1 MAAGAGA
8 AAGPPLLM
16 LLTDLTEPAVAAA
29 TRDGLLLFGA
39 TLCLSAGGGGSGAGN
54 AAAPPPRPLLG
65 LCCLL
70 RPPGAAKPVLSVRC
84 RPGPFSLREFAAG
97 VGRLAAAE
105 RGVDGKDAAVAAA
118 ALQQLVGVV
127 AGDPACAAAAT
138 KTVLLL
144 TDRTASEPSEWFP
157 CLETCKAKG
166 VRVELVLMD
175 AGGGGGGGP
184 PDGSTHLAGASTHLE
199 AMAAAWGAAEA
210 AFPHLSVTLVPH
222 ASKLSLAA
230 LASNLLQRA
239 ARTQPL
245 PVSLQFRV
253 PLVGS
258 LRALPLACCA
268 EVRPLAQGVGHAPL
282 CPCHRTPA
290 SWAPGGAAAMCAVTG
305 APLDRR
311 QCGRDERTV
320 QVGLGACGALHL
332 AAPFD
337 IAAVAGAAGGGP
349 ATLAV
354 LSRVKADQAN
364 PALLFGLPLM
374 LATAP
379 GGQAVRVAH
388 EGELASVTPAA
399 LLAVVCESL
408 RSSGEAL
415 LCQST
420 TDLESGAV
428 GLLRLHYLVLPC
440 EGGAGR
446 PPSLCARRVACA
458 EELLAPLMP
467 AGAEAADGSEGGAAA
482 LPPAVAAAV
491 AGQLAAVPLAE
502 ALDPLALSSRC
513 VEIVE
518 TLVRESQPLPK
529 PALPPAAAPGNSAAP
544 AAAHAAPAPAPAQPA
559 AAAAPAAKGR
569 RPQAGGGAARE
580 SGVRAAGG
588 GKGGLDLKRSGRR

>member
-157 CLETCKAKG
+157 CLEVRDAGWLPRSVGAPQAWQVCQTFVDSSPWSRHPVPTLAYQTCKAKG

-354 LSRVKADQAN
+354 LSRVKVRWD
-364 PALLFGLPLM
+364 
-374 LATAP
+374 
-379 GGQAVRVAH
+379 GG
-388 EGELASVTPAA
+388 
-399 LLAVVCESL
+399 
-408 RSSGEAL
+408 
-415 LCQST
+415 
-420 TDLESGAV
+420 
-428 GLLRLHYLVLPC
+428 
-440 EGGAGR
+440 
-446 PPSLCARRVACA
+446 
-458 EELLAPLMP
+458 
-467 AGAEAADGSEGGAAA
+467 
-482 LPPAVAAAV
+482 
-491 AGQLAAVPLAE
+491 
-502 ALDPLALSSRC
+502 
-513 VEIVE
+513 
-518 TLVRESQPLPK
+518 
-529 PALPPAAAPGNSAAP
+529 
-544 AAAHAAPAPAPAQPA
+544 
-559 AAAAPAAKGR
+559 
-569 RPQAGGGAARE
+569 
-580 SGVRAAGG
+580 
-588 GKGGLDLKRSGRR
+588 